1 MKLKA
6 SDPGV
11 VAKPLEQG
19 GALER
24 H

>member
-6 SDPGV
+6 TDPGV

-24 H
+24 D

>member
-6 SDPGV
+6 ADPGV

-24 H
+24 D

>member
-6 SDPGV
+6 TDPGV